1 MHSPTLVAALVVL
14 LGFVTASPMVSPKVS
29 SKLEPRQ
36 DMQFCILKG
45 ALTCGRAFNP
55 RVGVRAP
62 CIFTRTSIDIE
73 ADNSKRSISAAMT
86 TSSTSMESVPQA
98 LIASRSAVAMVF
110 SVLRT
115 EGSIRGQL

>member
-55 RVGVRAP
+55 RVGHICGHDYVIHKYGECAP
-62 CIFTRTSIDIE
+62 GTHCVKISGRDGLFCAQGKSGPAPDEKIRRVQLTLWID
-73 ADNSKRSISAAMT
+73 
-86 TSSTSMESVPQA
+86 
-98 LIASRSAVAMVF
+98 
-110 SVLRT
+110 
-115 EGSIRGQL
+115 